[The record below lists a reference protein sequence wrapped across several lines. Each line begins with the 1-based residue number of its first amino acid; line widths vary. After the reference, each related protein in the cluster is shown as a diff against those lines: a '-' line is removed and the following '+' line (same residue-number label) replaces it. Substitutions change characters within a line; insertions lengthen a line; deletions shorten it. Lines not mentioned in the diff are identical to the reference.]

1 MLATRPS
8 SIVKRVASRLTN
20 RHAPPDRLDGCR
32 GVIVE
37 RHTILKELLLILQH
51 LLRHLAQVEEE
62 LTTRRCR
69 LGIDEGIHHPELNVL
84 DIGRLKV
91 ALVYLAHHTAP
102 VLHRVGE
109 LTIATDLIAVEVV
122 RTTLIGIVS
131 EAERLEVRLLSKVL
145 ISIGK

>member
-8 SIVKRVASRLTN
+8 GIVKGVASRLTN
-20 RHAPPDRLDGCR
+20 RHASPDCLDGCR

-51 LLRHLAQVEEE
+51 LLRYLTQIEEE
-62 LTTRRCR
+62 LATRRCR
-69 LGIDEGIHHPELNVL
+69 LGIDKGVHHPELDIL

-102 VLHRVGE
+102 VLGGVHE
-109 LTIATDLIAVEVV
+109 LTIATDLIAIDIV

-131 EAERLEVRLLSKVL
+131 EAERLEVGLLGKVL
-145 ISIGK
+145 ISIGE